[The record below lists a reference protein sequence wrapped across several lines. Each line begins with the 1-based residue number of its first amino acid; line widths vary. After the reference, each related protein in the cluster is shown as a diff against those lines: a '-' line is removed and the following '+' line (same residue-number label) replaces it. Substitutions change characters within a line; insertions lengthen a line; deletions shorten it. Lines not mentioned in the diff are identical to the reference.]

1 MDLKLDLILLDINI
15 VGCFCTVKLSCYV
28 TFMIKIS
35 AKKPYHTHFHYMV
48 HNTMPCYFIKIKHSP
63 ALFFKITAM
72 FWGSK
77 VLLAGWYDIWHT
89 NQVKIDYFGIANG
102 YLIGES
108 TKSSSCS
115 SRSMPCYFIKIKH
128 SPALFFKI
136 TAMFWGSKVLL
147 AGWYDIWHTNQV
159 KIDYFGIANGYL
171 IGEST
176 KSSSGSSGSNSL
188 V

>member
-63 ALFFKITAM
+63 ALFFKINAM

-77 VLLAGWYDIWHT
+77 ALLTGWYNIWHT

-115 SRSMPCYFIKIKH
+115 S
-128 SPALFFKI
+128 
-136 TAMFWGSKVLL
+136 
-147 AGWYDIWHTNQV
+147 
-159 KIDYFGIANGYL
+159 
-171 IGEST
+171 
-176 KSSSGSSGSNSL
+176 GSNSL
-188 V
+188 VEFVFRVFFVFYSRWVDAWWTSELDPDGLILTMVSLTS